1 MRKQA
6 VVVMRSEVAVSE
18 RRACGLMGLWR
29 ATCRYRRRR
38 AEDERLRQR
47 LRELAH
53 QFRRFGYRRLHDRLV
68 REGWRVNHKRVGR
81 LYRLEGLQVRKRRR
95 KRCSSVPRLPLPAPT
110 GANQVWSVDFMA
122 DTLSSGRKLRT
133 LNVVDDYTREC
144 LAIEVDTSLP
154 GARVVR
160 VLERLVSERG
170 RPRQIRTDNGPEFT
184 GRALDQWC
192 FAKGVEQHFIQ
203 PGKPM
208 QNGYIESF
216 NGKFRDEC
224 LNENWFLSLGDARTI
239 IEHWRRH
246 YNQERP
252 HSALGYR
259 TPEEFAAGVKS
270 GFYGDDGG
278 QGTSNA
284 GPLPHTPIPATQSA
298 LRGEQNAE
306 KVSLSVD

>member
-6 VVVMRSEVAVSE
+6 VVVMRSEVVAVSE
-18 RRACGLMGLWR
+18 RRACGLIGLHR
-29 ATCRYRRRR
+29 GTYRYRVRRW
-38 AEDERLRQR
+38 EDGRLRTR

-95 KRCSSVPRLPLPAPT
+95 KRCAGVLRLPLPAPT
-110 GANQVWSVDFMA
+110 AANQVWSLDFMS

-144 LAIEVDTSLP
+144 LAIEVDTSL
-154 GARVVR
+154 GGVRVVR
-160 VLERLVSERG
+160 VLERLVRERG
-170 RPRQIRTDNGPEFT
+170 RPRQIRTDNGPEFA

-192 FAKGVEQHFIQ
+192 FAQGVEQHFIQ

-224 LNENWFLSLGDARTI
+224 LNENWFISLNDARQI
-239 IEHWRRH
+239 IEQWRQH
-246 YNQERP
+246 YN
-252 HSALGYR
+252 L
-259 TPEEFAAGVKS
+259 
-270 GFYGDDGG
+270 
-278 QGTSNA
+278 
-284 GPLPHTPIPATQSA
+284 
-298 LRGEQNAE
+298 
-306 KVSLSVD
+306 VSYCPTWLCS